1 MTTETDNFKNRKEN
15 FGEARENSEGITADG
30 FIDAS
35 GEYPRQNYF
44 FGNSINKSAKGE
56 TVHELKTF
64 GGDYDVE
71 TITSEQNPSQYPHNQ
86 TSETPAGHVW
96 QVDDTPG
103 GERILIKHKSG
114 SGVELRADGSV
125 TFSSVGKKVEVT
137 GEDHTVIVEGE
148 GNLIYKGNLTVKV
161 TGDYNLE
168 VGGNINVKTAG
179 NKTETINHHHTK
191 HVDGNQNYTIKGS
204 RGSQVVGTNTDT
216 ILGKNNLLVK
226 GDQKNFVEGNVEL
239 TSGGSLV
246 TTAANEWAA
255 SSQTTNI
262 TGMKI
267 SVMGATGTI
276 GGQLIDHYGKA
287 FSGPPMGAGVGG
299 TTFYGTLVGKAQE
312 AITADF
318 ADFAGNAEYAKV
330 APALLDTA
338 KDATKTGS
346 PKRYPTV
353 HPFTKV
359 PTSAPMP
366 SPELV
371 IPHLTASNYGIRNV
385 KVDTDIDDPNSLIS
399 KILKTDDY
407 DGLFDRDPTIHEIR
421 SKLRDPANLK
431 NSKFTSN
438 LISED
443 KLSSQFSNT
452 APKNIGRVEGKSTS
466 FKIGEQ
472 VIGNNPTDKK
482 SKRFKI

>member
-1 MTTETDNFKNRKEN
+1 MTTENDNLKNRREN
-15 FGEARENSEGITADG
+15 LGDARENSEGITADG

-35 GEYPRQNYF
+35 GQYPRQNYF

-216 ILGKNNLLVK
+216 ILGNNNLLVK
-226 GDQKNFVEGNVEL
+226 GDQKNFVEGNVEF

-246 TTAANEWAA
+246 TTAADEWAA

-262 TGMKI
+262 SGMTI
-267 SVMGATGTI
+267 SVMGAKGTI

-318 ADFAGNAEYAKV
+318 ADKAGWAKQADNAKEAER
-330 APALLDTA
+330 D
-338 KDATKTGS
+338 GS
-346 PKRYPTV
+346 PGSPGSYPTV
-353 HPFTKV
+353 HPFTEV

-366 SPELV
+366 SPALV
-371 IPHLTASNYGIRNV
+371 IPHLSASNYAIRNV
-385 KVDTDIDDPNSLIS
+385 KIDTDINDPNSLIS

-407 DGLFDRDPTIHEIR
+407 QDLFDRDPTIHEIR

-438 LISED
+438 LVSEG
-443 KLSSQFSNT
+443 KLSLQFSNT

-466 FKIGEQ
+466 FKIGER
-472 VIGNNPTDKK
+472 VIGNNPNDKK